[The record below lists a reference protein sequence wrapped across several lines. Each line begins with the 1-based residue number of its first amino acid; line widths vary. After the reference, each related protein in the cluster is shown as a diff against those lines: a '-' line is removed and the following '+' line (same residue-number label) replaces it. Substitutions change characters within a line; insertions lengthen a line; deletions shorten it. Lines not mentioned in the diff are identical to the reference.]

1 MSTDMKMAL
10 RNIWRSP
17 IRTILTM
24 SAIAFAAL
32 ILVFMLSFQ
41 LGSYETMVNS
51 SVKIH
56 TGHFQIQAKDYNEKR
71 NMRYVISSPEDVA
84 VNLDKIKKIEAYTFR
99 ANGFSLVSSKT
110 RTRGVLVTGI
120 DPLGEASVSTIET
133 LVKKGKYLDPKDRDK
148 ALIGEL
154 LAKHL
159 KVSVND
165 ELTILG
171 QGKDGSIAAGIVT
184 IKGIFSSGIDEFD
197 RNSIQIPLSY
207 FNDMFYMQDSVHE
220 IVCAAGSLYDVNH
233 IIKQVKN
240 DLKKDQNKRK
250 REIVVLDWK
259 ELVPGLVQGIKLD
272 LVSAIIFYFILIVVV
287 AFSILNTFL
296 MAILE
301 RTKEFGVMLALGVKP
316 SRLLKLVL
324 MESSFLTLAG
334 VVIGG
339 AVGCL
344 ITLWFQSH
352 GINLEGASEILKEYG
367 MSGIVYPKLSIISAF
382 TGPLAVLFITLCAAL
397 YPAFKVKKLKPVEAI
412 KSV

>member
-56 TGHFQIQAKDYNEKR
+56 TGHFQIQANGYNEKQ
-71 NMRYVISSPEDVA
+71 NMRYAISSPEDIA
-84 VNLDKIKKIEAYTFR
+84 ARLDKIEKIEAYTFR
-99 ANGFSLVSSKT
+99 ANGFSLVSSKD

-133 LVKKGKYLDPKDRDK
+133 LVKKGEYLDPKDRDK
-148 ALIGEL
+148 ALIGKL

-197 RNSIQIPLSY
+197 RNSIQVPLSY
-207 FNDMFYMQDSVHE
+207 FNDLFYMQDSVYE
-220 IVCAAGSLYDVNH
+220 IVCAAGSLYDVKN

-240 DLKKDQNKRK
+240 DLAEDNIERKRK
-250 REIVVLDWK
+250 IVVLDWK
-259 ELVPGLVQGIKLD
+259 ELVPRDK
-272 LVSAIIFYFILIVVV
+272 
-287 AFSILNTFL
+287 
-296 MAILE
+296 
-301 RTKEFGVMLALGVKP
+301 
-316 SRLLKLVL
+316 
-324 MESSFLTLAG
+324 
-334 VVIGG
+334 
-339 AVGCL
+339 
-344 ITLWFQSH
+344 
-352 GINLEGASEILKEYG
+352 
-367 MSGIVYPKLSIISAF
+367 
-382 TGPLAVLFITLCAAL
+382 
-397 YPAFKVKKLKPVEAI
+397 
-412 KSV
+412 

>member
-1 MSTDMKMAL
+1 MAL

-56 TGHFQIQAKDYNEKR
+56 TGHFQIQAKGYNEKQ
-71 NMRYVISSPEDVA
+71 NIRYTISSPNDIA
-84 VNLDKIKKIEAYTFR
+84 ANLDKIEKIQSYTFR
-99 ANGFSLVSSKT
+99 SNGFSLVSSKS
-110 RTRGVLVTGI
+110 RTRGVLLTGI
-120 DPLGEASVSTIET
+120 DPVGEASVSTIET
-133 LVKKGKYLDPKDRDK
+133 LVKKGEYFDPEDRDK
-148 ALIGEL
+148 ALVGKL

-171 QGKDGSIAAGIVT
+171 QGKDGSIAAGVVT

-197 RNSIQIPLSY
+197 RSSIQIPLSY
-207 FNDMFYMQDSVHE
+207 FNDIFYMQDSVHE
-220 IVCAAGSLYDVNH
+220 IVCTADSLYDVNS
-233 IIKQVKN
+233 IVSQLEN
-240 DLKKDQNKRK
+240 DLAEYQDK

-259 ELVPGLVQGIKLD
+259 KLVPGLVQGIKLD

-339 AVGCL
+339 GIGCL
-344 ITLWFQSH
+344 LTLWLQSH
-352 GINLEGASEILKEYG
+352 GINLEGASDILKEYG
-367 MSGIVYPKLSIISAF
+367 MSGIVYPKLSIISALA
-382 TGPLAVLFITLCAAL
+382 GPLAVLFITLCAAL

-412 KSV
+412 NSV